1 MKTWAKRGYK
11 TGEVSAETSA
21 VQCRPPQFGSR
32 GFTIVFPLI
41 AVAMLQDDHGGN
53 VGGTTARLGHGHTS
67 ADTKAELVAAGN
79 GGHPDQLRYGARRL
93 VRQSSCG
100 GSAAASPLGEF
111 YFAAADADSGTECA
125 GPPSPTRGVG
135 ARMRAGLRASNRR
148 ARHLPMRYETGLPS
162 SVIRFRTLHA
172 STASRRC
179 PDELRARKQ
188 SPTID
193 LYRKNA
199 FSTRAC

>member
-1 MKTWAKRGYK
+1 MAGLRQAQFEVRSQIIWAKPTFVLGRGAY
-11 TGEVSAETSA
+11 
-21 VQCRPPQFGSR
+21 
-32 GFTIVFPLI
+32 
-41 AVAMLQDDHGGN
+41 HW
-53 VGGTTARLGHGHTS
+53 
-67 ADTKAELVAAGN
+67 
-79 GGHPDQLRYGARRL
+79 
-93 VRQSSCG
+93 
-100 GSAAASPLGEF
+100 
-111 YFAAADADSGTECA
+111 
-125 GPPSPTRGVG
+125 GVG

-179 PDELRARKQ
+179 PDELRARRQ

>member
-11 TGEVSAETSA
+11 TGEVSAKTSA

-79 GGHPDQLRYGARRL
+79 GGHPDQLRHGARRL

-125 GPPSPTRGVG
+125 GPPSPTRC
-135 ARMRAGLRASNRR
+135 ARRGKIERMCCNLQKAKR
-148 ARHLPMRYETGLPS
+148 ARLVE
-162 SVIRFRTLHA
+162 
-172 STASRRC
+172 
-179 PDELRARKQ
+179 
-188 SPTID
+188 
-193 LYRKNA
+193 
-199 FSTRAC
+199 STRLRLMPPLRTACG

>member
-1 MKTWAKRGYK
+1 M
-11 TGEVSAETSA
+11 
-21 VQCRPPQFGSR
+21 
-32 GFTIVFPLI
+32 IVFGTRGRRSPCSRPMRPATVVGVWLRRKQGDD
-41 AVAMLQDDHGGN
+41 AAHDLETADGQGPHGPVAQHDLSPGLLRHLSRPRAPRGPCRGLDRGG
-53 VGGTTARLGHGHTS
+53 
-67 ADTKAELVAAGN
+67 
-79 GGHPDQLRYGARRL
+79 GARVGHR
-93 VRQSSCG
+93 
-100 GSAAASPLGEF
+100 
-111 YFAAADADSGTECA
+111 ADRATPAD
-125 GPPSPTRGVG
+125 RGVG

-179 PDELRARKQ
+179 PDELRARRQ

>member
-1 MKTWAKRGYK
+1 MHAIDGMACAKRG
-11 TGEVSAETSA
+11 
-21 VQCRPPQFGSR
+21 CDNR
-32 GFTIVFPLI
+32 GKLDLNIV
-41 AVAMLQDDHGGN
+41 
-53 VGGTTARLGHGHTS
+53 GHGS
-67 ADTKAELVAAGN
+67 FPTKCGRRWRCRCTVC
-79 GGHPDQLRYGARRL
+79 GGPVSTNTGTAYSGLRCARRE
-93 VRQSSCG
+93 VRPG
-100 GSAAASPLGEF
+100 RESAR
-111 YFAAADADSGTECA
+111 
-125 GPPSPTRGVG
+125 RGVG

-179 PDELRARKQ
+179 PDELRARRQ

-193 LYRKNA
+193 VYRKNA